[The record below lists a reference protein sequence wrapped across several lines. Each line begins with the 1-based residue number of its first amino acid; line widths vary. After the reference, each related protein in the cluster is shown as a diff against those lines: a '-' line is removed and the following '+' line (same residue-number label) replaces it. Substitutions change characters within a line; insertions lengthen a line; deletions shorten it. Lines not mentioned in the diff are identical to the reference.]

1 MTTWVEVVDTAVKI
15 GLGGIITL
23 TGTFIISRMNHKHE
37 FNKDKSRRYYDCLEV
52 VSEQIEDMTHVSLR
66 YWALV
71 IEWVRN
77 NEQYGLGLTE
87 KRQEELNK
95 TKSDLFDQFKNL
107 TVAESKLLLLGLTE
121 SSLFLR
127 DYGDYLKEM
136 RRNYY
141 DGKPNI
147 KESDMEE
154 VRTTLLRKREDL
166 FKSLSSD
173 YKKGF

>member
-37 FNKDKSRRYYDCLEV
+37 FNKDKNRRYYDCLEV

-147 KESDMEE
+147 K
-154 VRTTLLRKREDL
+154 
-166 FKSLSSD
+166 
-173 YKKGF
+173 